1 MIALSASLVLCSEA
15 GARDLGVHGTLFPIA
30 EPDLIEQI
38 YARLYAMERAGDIAR
53 LNQGFAERARARVA
67 RPAPVEGLGATEDP
81 RSFLFDPSITLTQD
95 IRDHE
100 GRLIH
105 AAGERVNPLDHQS
118 MTQTLLFIDGDDE
131 AQIEWAR
138 AAASEHAPAQVI
150 LVKGAPLNLMKAHE
164 IPVFFDQGGYL
175 VSRLGIEHTPAI
187 VRQEGRALR
196 VSEVRP

>member
-1 MIALSASLVLCSEA
+1 MIALSASLVLFSDA
-15 GARDLGVHGTLFPIA
+15 AARDLGVHGNLFPVA

-38 YARLYAMERAGDIAR
+38 YARLHAMERAGDIAR
-53 LNQGFAERARARVA
+53 LNQELAERARSRVA
-67 RPAPVEGLGATEDP
+67 RPAPVNGLGATQEP
-81 RSFLFDPSITLTQD
+81 RSFLIDPSITLAAD

-105 AAGERVNPLDHQS
+105 AAGERVNPLDHQELS
-118 MTQTLLFIDGDDE
+118 QTLLFIDGDDD
-131 AQIEWAR
+131 AQIGWAL
-138 AAASEHAPAQVI
+138 AAARERAPAQVI
-150 LVKGAPLNLMKAHE
+150 LVRGAPLDLMKRHE

-175 VSRLGIEHTPAI
+175 VSRLGIGQTPAM